1 MSENVVAGLELLTLP
16 WLPAFGFA
24 FQIQGPLGTTM
35 QPRELPAS
43 ILIYQDVCYLKSLSH
58 QRKKKS
64 KKRGLSK
71 IMGEGVVYLVRS
83 EHKFPDCV

>member
-35 QPRELPAS
+35 QPGELPAS

-58 QRKKKS
+58 QRKKKA
-64 KKRGLSK
+64 KK
-71 IMGEGVVYLVRS
+71 EVYLRLWGKVWYIW
-83 EHKFPDCV
+83 